1 MKKILFLSMLFLAA
15 LMGSAQDLMVAY
27 LDCDPP
33 LANILNKPSGATVMQ
48 LSYDEIYIFTLT
60 SPQDGWW
67 KIEELWTAEED
78 ETMSLTGSDTDEYW
92 IHYSNLGVGTR
103 NYGGEC
109 LTMRSDPDEEA
120 DIIFTFTQ
128 ELTLMPIDI
137 QNGWVKVQVDGYDI
151 IGWIEAEWLC
161 SNPLTNCC

>member
-1 MKKILFLSMLFLAA
+1 MKKILFLSMLFLTT
-15 LMGSAQDLMVAY
+15 LMGSAQDTMVAY

-48 LSYDEIYIFTLT
+48 LSYEEIYIFTLT

-78 ETMSLTGSDTDEYW
+78 ETMSLTGSDTGEYW
-92 IHYSNLGVGTR
+92 IHFSNLGVGTR

-109 LTMRSDPDEEA
+109 LTLRADPDEEA
-120 DIIFTFTQ
+120 EIIFTFTQ
-128 ELTLMPIDI
+128 ELTLMPMDI
-137 QNGWVKVQVDGYDI
+137 QGDWIKVMVDGSDI